1 MMNERKALLK
11 WFVVQV
17 LYNVRME
24 ECGFDRS
31 CGSWEIE
38 DGIVIDSD
46 VLCVNNS
53 ILTSLTGTDRRPVQW
68 K

>member
-1 MMNERKALLK
+1 MMNERKALFK

-24 ECGFDRS
+24 EGGMHGS
-31 CGSWEIE
+31 CGGLWEIE
-38 DGIVIDSD
+38 DGTVIDLD

-53 ILTSLTGTDRRPVQW
+53 ILTP
-68 K
+68 

>member
-1 MMNERKALLK
+1 MMNERKALFK

-24 ECGFDRS
+24 EGGMDGS
-31 CGSWEIE
+31 CGGLWEIE
-38 DGIVIDSD
+38 DGTVIDLD

-53 ILTSLTGTDRRPVQW
+53 ILTP
-68 K
+68 